1 LNNRQRETF
10 DTDELAIVLSHY
22 PLGVIESITEFAR
35 GSRRS
40 PKVGIVCQKGK
51 FLLKRRDP
59 ERTKLSRIT
68 FAHRLQAHL
77 AGHGFPLPRLVLPSN
92 SNDPSEPVLIIRDQM
107 YEMFEYVSGH
117 SYAGTDAETRDAG
130 RTLAMFHQ
138 LTLDFEPGDECPV
151 GDYHDAN
158 AVRTGLNTIPASV
171 SPHESVAG
179 RQAELFG
186 VVNKLYNSYDQ
197 AADIVRG
204 KGIPATPD
212 QVIHSDWH
220 PGNMLFKNDQVAAVI
235 DYDAARLSRRIIDVA
250 NGALQFSMLTGSKPE
265 NWPDELDEARLQM
278 FLGAYETDGA
288 LTPAERESIPHL
300 MIEALIA
307 ECVVP
312 IARTGSFGHWH
323 GFRFMQMVERK
334 VAWLKKHATRIA
346 ALIERP

>member
-1 LNNRQRETF
+1 MKDRQRDTF

-59 ERTKLSRIT
+59 HRSNRSRIS

-92 SNDPSEPVLIIRDQM
+92 SNDPCQPVLMLRDQM

-117 SYAGTDAETRDAG
+117 SYAGTDDETRDAG
-130 RTLAMFHQ
+130 LTLATFHQ
-138 LTLDFEPGDECPV
+138 LTLDFAHDADCPV

-186 VVNKLYNSYDQ
+186 VVNQLFNAYDE
-197 AADIVRG
+197 AAELARG
-204 KGIPATPD
+204 TGIDRGAD
-212 QVIHSDWH
+212 QIIHSDWH
-220 PGNMLFKNDQVAAVI
+220 PGNMLFKNDKVAAVI
-235 DYDAARLSRRIIDVA
+235 DYDAARLSKRIVDVA
-250 NGALQFSMLTGSKPE
+250 NGALQFSMLTGQKLE
-265 NWPDELDEARLQM
+265 TWPDYVDESKLRS
-278 FLGAYETDGA
+278 FLSAYEA
-288 LTPAERESIPHL
+288 EQPLTQGEREAIPYL

-334 VAWLKKHATRIA
+334 VDWLRKNAER
-346 ALIERP
+346 LVESIES